1 MFGYLMALPQQLDE
15 ASLARY
21 RSLYCGLCRALGRQ
35 YGLAG
40 RMTLQYDLTFLAA
53 LLLSLQQE
61 EETLC
66 SARCVAHP
74 IRPCAQVQS
83 QAISYCAGVNVL
95 LAYYKLQDDWHDEHS
110 AAALAGREALKRAF
124 LRAGAALP
132 ETAETIR
139 QHLGML
145 SQMEMRG
152 EPSADLPADC
162 FGDLMGALFVPA
174 QLQVCREPMRQLGFY
189 LGRLI
194 YMMDAFIDLR
204 SDLKH
209 GRYNPLSFVTALD
222 AGLLDVLAGE
232 AAQVY
237 ESLPL
242 LRDKP
247 MLDAI
252 IYQGVW
258 NRYNYERRRREK
270 KEGRS
275 SAHT

>member
-1 MFGYLMALPQQLDE
+1 MRQCQKVGIADLITVDKQVEIDNPRSIFKGPYPAERRLDPE
-15 ASLARY
+15 
-21 RSLYCGLCRALGRQ
+21 
-35 YGLAG
+35 
-40 RMTLQYDLTFLAA
+40 
-53 LLLSLQQE
+53 
-61 EETLC
+61 
-66 SARCVAHP
+66 
-74 IRPCAQVQS
+74 
-83 QAISYCAGVNVL
+83 
-95 LAYYKLQDDWHDEHS
+95 
-110 AAALAGREALKRAF
+110 KRAEQCG
-124 LRAGAALP
+124 R
-132 ETAETIR
+132 R
-139 QHLGML
+139 K
-145 SQMEMRG
+145 
-152 EPSADLPADC
+152 
-162 FGDLMGALFVPA
+162 
-174 QLQVCREPMRQLGFY
+174 LGFY

-222 AGLLDVLAGE
+222 AGFLDVLAGE